1 MARRNHTTE
10 LGCIACDD
18 LSELGAGKEGWLVN
32 NPNLLTALDTHS
44 IALANRSLVLIL
56 HWSEGSDPVGNRV
69 KIVPDL
75 SPIEA
80 EYISAIEWL
89 VFDDIK
95 VLALGTS
102 RGYLLI
108 YSLRGDLIHKQI
120 VSPGKILRLRVRD
133 TKRDLTQ
140 DASSEE
146 VCVVMSGVI
155 ARFDG
160 SDIQN
165 MLQRWFRERH
175 SQFWDERESEN
186 STDTFGR
193 LPYQLWNVSK
203 YGSCVDAAITGLMPP
218 PLLELQSSQRY
229 YCAIT
234 VGADAVISAYRLS
247 VDRSRSIVGAILSK
261 VVPATFS
268 TITSISKMLWRSDPS
283 PTKRPEPMPQPFA
296 RASPLTCFKDHPRK
310 GEKLTLSPSGTLAA
324 ITDSLGRI
332 LLLDTQA
339 LVVVRLWKGYRDASC
354 LFVEMLAKK
363 DIETSRSA
371 YHEHVKSDYC
381 LCLAIHAPRKGIVEV
396 NWISEDASE
405 IILVL
410 TLEFIIADMAD
421 EDWSASSNYSMC
433 QRSCTAEPRPNGV
446 IWTVKKDI
454 TRYSSLLMTNQTL
467 AVYIGNIVDS
477 KYTGVYHVEIF
488 VHFYPTEKVRNP
500 FKGFDSGA
508 DLIVPISRNLPLN
521 DGLWFEI
528 ENSTDVQ
535 SKEFKIPQNVYRA
548 VLEIYVS
555 FHENDEFWY
564 GNLPNDYITANNCSD
579 IAGNGAFREV
589 IVSLD
594 DVVVGAVWPFTVIY
608 TGGINPLLWRPISGI
623 GSFDLPSYD
632 IEITPLLG
640 KILDGSSHNI
650 SFSVTNALNVWYVD
664 ANLHLWLD
672 KKSVKT
678 EGKLLEYS
686 SLPLSFSLTSN
697 FTGLDGSFVTNARR
711 SISMTGWVK
720 SSYGTV
726 TTRSFQSLSYS
737 NYMVMGNDA
746 NLQVVDQTIEF
757 NDTVY
762 AKTRYFSVQVLESL
776 KKFQLHMY
784 SDGVEIGDKSYA
796 AISNV
801 TLIFDEKRLKYGSSA
816 SSVHNLQNA
825 QGYMLV
831 KDQSLDSGLGSTQ
844 QIYKYNDD
852 KGCYF
857 RNINSSNHTVLYDKV
872 INSCSKLINTVS

>member
-1 MARRNHTTE
+1 MPLMAVSFFFIFFICFSILQIPLFSTATIHKRALFRPNVTTQQ
-10 LGCIACDD
+10 
-18 LSELGAGKEGWLVN
+18 
-32 NPNLLTALDTHS
+32 
-44 IALANRSLVLIL
+44 
-56 HWSEGSDPVGNRV
+56 
-69 KIVPDL
+69 DL
-75 SPIEA
+75 SPKNDTPTTYFEVTNPIKLPKTKSCS
-80 EYISAIEWL
+80 YL
-89 VFDDIK
+89 VLKHDF
-95 VLALGTS
+95 AYT
-102 RGYLLI
+102 Y
-108 YSLRGDLIHKQI
+108 
-120 VSPGKILRLRVRD
+120 GKPPIL
-133 TKRDLTQ
+133 TNYTPP
-140 DASSEE
+140 SN
-146 VCVVMSGVI
+146 C
-155 ARFDG
+155 
-160 SDIQN
+160 
-165 MLQRWFRERH
+165 
-175 SQFWDERESEN
+175 
-186 STDTFGR
+186 
-193 LPYQLWNVSK
+193 PSK
-203 YGSCVDAAITGLMPP
+203 KF
-218 PLLELQSSQRY
+218 
-229 YCAIT
+229 
-234 VGADAVISAYRLS
+234 
-247 VDRSRSIVGAILSK
+247 SK
-261 VVPATFS
+261 
-268 TITSISKMLWRSDPS
+268 
-283 PTKRPEPMPQPFA
+283 
-296 RASPLTCFKDHPRK
+296 
-310 GEKLTLSPSGTLAA
+310 
-324 ITDSLGRI
+324 
-332 LLLDTQA
+332 
-339 LVVVRLWKGYRDASC
+339 
-354 LFVEMLAKK
+354 
-363 DIETSRSA
+363 
-371 YHEHVKSDYC
+371 
-381 LCLAIHAPRKGIVEV
+381 
-396 NWISEDASE
+396 
-405 IILVL
+405 IILEWKATSKGRQFDRIFGIWLGGV
-410 TLEFIIADMAD
+410 EIF
-421 EDWSASSNYSMC
+421 
-433 QRSCTAEPRPNGV
+433 RSCTAEPRPNGV

-528 ENSTDVQ
+528 ENSTYVQ

-564 GNLPNDYITANNCSD
+564 GNLPNDYITANNRSD

-686 SLPLSFSLTSN
+686 SLPLSFSLASN
-697 FTGLDGSFVTNARR
+697 FTGLDGSFLTNARR

-720 SSYGTV
+720 SSYGIV
-726 TTRSFQSLSYS
+726 NTRSSQSLSYS

-762 AKTRYFSVQVLESL
+762 AKTRSFSVQVLESL

-844 QIYKYNDD
+844 QIYKYNND

-857 RNINSSNHTVLYDKV
+857 RNISSSNYTVLYDKV

>member
-1 MARRNHTTE
+1 MPLMAVSFFFFICFSVLQIPLFSTTT
-10 LGCIACDD
+10 IH
-18 LSELGAGKEGWLVN
+18 K
-32 NPNLLTALDTHS
+32 TALIRPNFTTQQDISPKNDTPTTYFEVTNPIKLPKTKS
-44 IALANRSLVLIL
+44 CSYLVLKHDFAYTYGKPPIL
-56 HWSEGSDPVGNRV
+56 TNYTPPSNCPSKKFP
-69 KIVPDL
+69 KIIL
-75 SPIEA
+75 
-80 EYISAIEWL
+80 EWKATSKGRQ
-89 VFDDIK
+89 FDRIFGIW
-95 VLALGTS
+95 L
-102 RGYLLI
+102 
-108 YSLRGDLIHKQI
+108 
-120 VSPGKILRLRVRD
+120 
-133 TKRDLTQ
+133 
-140 DASSEE
+140 
-146 VCVVMSGVI
+146 SGV
-155 ARFDG
+155 
-160 SDIQN
+160 
-165 MLQRWFRERH
+165 
-175 SQFWDERESEN
+175 
-186 STDTFGR
+186 
-193 LPYQLWNVSK
+193 
-203 YGSCVDAAITGLMPP
+203 
-218 PLLELQSSQRY
+218 
-229 YCAIT
+229 
-234 VGADAVISAYRLS
+234 
-247 VDRSRSIVGAILSK
+247 
-261 VVPATFS
+261 
-268 TITSISKMLWRSDPS
+268 
-283 PTKRPEPMPQPFA
+283 
-296 RASPLTCFKDHPRK
+296 
-310 GEKLTLSPSGTLAA
+310 
-324 ITDSLGRI
+324 
-332 LLLDTQA
+332 
-339 LVVVRLWKGYRDASC
+339 
-354 LFVEMLAKK
+354 
-363 DIETSRSA
+363 
-371 YHEHVKSDYC
+371 
-381 LCLAIHAPRKGIVEV
+381 
-396 NWISEDASE
+396 E
-405 IILVL
+405 I
-410 TLEFIIADMAD
+410 F
-421 EDWSASSNYSMC
+421 
-433 QRSCTAEPRPNGV
+433 RSCTAEPRPNGV

-488 VHFYPTEKVRNP
+488 VHFYHTEKVRNP
-500 FKGFDSGA
+500 FKGFDSVA

-564 GNLPNDYITANNCSD
+564 GNLPNDYITANNRSD

-678 EGKLLEYS
+678 EGKLLEFS
-686 SLPLSFSLTSN
+686 SLPLSFSLASN

-720 SSYGTV
+720 SSYGIV
-726 TTRSFQSLSYS
+726 TTRSSQSFSYS
-737 NYMVMGNDA
+737 NSMVMGNDA

-762 AKTRYFSVQVLESL
+762 AKTWSFSVQVLESF

-784 SDGVEIGDKSYA
+784 SDGVEMGDKSYA
-796 AISNV
+796 SISNV
-801 TLIFDEKRLKYGSSA
+801 TLLFDEKRLKCGSSA

-831 KDQSLDSGLGSTQ
+831 KDQSIDSGLGSTQ

-857 RNINSSNHTVLYDKV
+857 RNISSSNYTVLYDKV